1 MELTPAQNL
10 LYEQLWQI
18 PPDCKEAEK
27 LLENGEYSSE
37 DVSIVALLYVE
48 ECFEDGLARSALTD
62 ETKPIKPSPYDAG
75 ICSVIQLLL
84 PYGLDPNAIIYGQ
97 NIMWH
102 LRYIRTPYVSAD
114 ALHLLLTAG
123 GNPDLDII
131 GSGNL
136 IEQTC
141 FDVQYDT
148 TGQMD
153 RTAFDCLVHYW
164 MVLMG
169 YYADSKSSDYPLKTY
184 SYGDCVDWSHFD
196 PTNLRNHEGYFFGV
210 SLAEKG
216 VHHIHIYDN
225 KNFWEVARY

>member
-18 PPDCKEAEK
+18 PPDLKAAEK
-27 LLENGEYSSE
+27 LLASGEYSSK
-37 DVSIVALLYVE
+37 DVSIVALMYVG
-48 ECFEDGLARSALTD
+48 ECFEDGLARTALTD
-62 ETKPIKPSPYDAG
+62 ETRPIKPSPYDAG
-75 ICSVIQLLL
+75 ICSVIRLLL

-97 NIMWH
+97 NIMWN

-114 ALHLLLTAG
+114 ALRLLLAAD
-123 GNPDLDII
+123 GNPDLDVV

-141 FDVQYDT
+141 FDAWYDT

-153 RTAFDCLVHYW
+153 RTAFDCFVHYW

-169 YYADSKSSDYPLKTY
+169 YYADRKPKDYPLEIY
-184 SYGDCVDWSHFD
+184 SYGDSYDWYFFD
-196 PTNLRNHEGYFFGV
+196 PVDLKNHEDCYFGLSFT
-210 SLAEKG
+210 EKNSR
-216 VHHIHIYDN
+216 HIHIYD
-225 KNFWEVARY
+225 KKHFWEVARY